1 MECNEEL
8 SQISWNSFSLSTASC
23 GGGAAGGAQLGGGWA
38 GSGHTI
44 KAGCR
49 KLFSPFVKL
58 AKAPTHIH
66 CSQIPL
72 QPSNRASAHP
82 RKPCCTSEVVNN
94 GCAHAFHALPVPE
107 RGLGWHAAQ
116 ARGCK
121 RRQAQDA
128 GARVHCSGPLAPS
141 SNVTVGI
148 SAATA
153 RRADGPLHPGAQ
165 RNGPGCGALQPAEG
179 ELQLRGLC
187 LALQGAQRPAM
198 ARLIQPLPSLRG
210 PDRRPGCV
218 QAEYSK
224 RLAEQ
229 LGTERPNARILAFK
243 NKACPSPC

>member
-1 MECNEEL
+1 MN
-8 SQISWNSFSLSTASC
+8 
-23 GGGAAGGAQLGGGWA
+23 
-38 GSGHTI
+38 
-44 KAGCR
+44 
-49 KLFSPFVKL
+49 L
-58 AKAPTHIH
+58 AKGSHPHTLPPSTPAIKQPGARAPAQALY
-66 CSQIPL
+66 S
-72 QPSNRASAHP
+72 
-82 RKPCCTSEVVNN
+82 TSELVNN
-94 GCAHAFHALPVPE
+94 GCAHALHALPVPQ

-116 ARGCK
+116 ARSCK

-128 GARVHCSGPLAPS
+128 GARVRCSGPLAPS

-153 RRADGPLHPGAQ
+153 RRADGPFHPGAQ
-165 RNGPGCGALQPAEG
+165 RDGPGHGALQSAEG
-179 ELQLRGLC
+179 ELQLWGLC
-187 LALQGAQRPAM
+187 LALQGAQRPAI

-210 PDRRPGCV
+210 PERRPGCV